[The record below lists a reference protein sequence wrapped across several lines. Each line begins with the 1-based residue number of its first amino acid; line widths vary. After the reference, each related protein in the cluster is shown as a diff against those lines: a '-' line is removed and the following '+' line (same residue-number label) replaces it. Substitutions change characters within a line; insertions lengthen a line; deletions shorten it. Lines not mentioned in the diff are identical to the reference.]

1 MQADDPDPCHL
12 ASSVESVAN
21 HTFASPEPLS
31 LQPEGPALRAQPGG
45 TALRVQ
51 RSALRSKASALRSLH
66 RPQPAKWAPKPMR
79 SAQSSMVFETGE
91 VPLEPPCP
99 ASFSTWM
106 RIGPL
111 PGAAADCIAAVYL

>member
-1 MQADDPDPCHL
+1 MQADHPDPCPL
-12 ASSVESVAN
+12 ASSIASVAK
-21 HTFASPEPLS
+21 HTFVGPEPLS
-31 LQPEGPALRAQPGG
+31 LQPEGPALRAQLGG

-66 RPQPAKWAPKPMR
+66 RPQSAKWAPKPIR
-79 SAQSSMVFETGE
+79 SAQSSIVFETGV

-111 PGAAADCIAAVYL
+111 PGAAAACIAAVYL